1 MTLYALSLFAVALGI
16 AGWRMRTLSG
26 LAAFA
31 PPAFRLLPLGILA
44 LALQFV
50 ALRWAGGV
58 ERIVIFTLSYVLLLL
73 FFVANFRYRPLRLLF
88 LGFLLNLLPILF
100 NGGYMPIT
108 PEAMA
113 SLHPATTADQWV
125 SGLVRPGSK
134 DIVLAATE
142 ARLGFLGDVFVVG
155 PPFPLPTAFSLGDI
169 LIFFG
174 FAGSIYAFSTPLAI
188 RNDRRAILEP
198 Y

>member
-1 MTLYALSLFAVALGI
+1 MTLYALALFVVALGI
-16 AGWRMRTLSG
+16 AGWRMWTLAG
-26 LAAFA
+26 RAAFA
-31 PPAFRLLPLGILA
+31 PPAFRLMPLGILA

-58 ERIVIFTLSYVLLLL
+58 ERIVVFTLSYISLFL
-73 FFVANFRYRPLRLLF
+73 FFVANFQSRPLRLLG

-113 SLHPATTADQWV
+113 SLHPSTTADQWG
-125 SGLVRPGSK
+125 SGLIRPGSK
-134 DIVLAATE
+134 DIVLTASE
-142 ARLGFLGDVFVVG
+142 ARLGFLGDIFIVS

-174 FAGSIYAFSTPLAI
+174 FTWSILWIPHSA
-188 RNDRRAILEP
+188 RNQK
-198 Y
+198 